1 MIPFDRIIL
10 EMERQ
15 LSVAK
20 RSDDERRVR
29 EALSAVRSLCEVALG
44 NHEVTEQKVF
54 PKMLSTESNV
64 TPISLEAK
72 PLAEQMRMAAR
83 YLIFDYTFGGS

>member
-1 MIPFDRIIL
+1 MIPFDRIIS

-20 RSDDERRVR
+20 RSGDERSVR

-44 NHEVTEQKVF
+44 GQEVPEQKIF
-54 PKMLSTESNV
+54 PKMLSTESSMIP
-64 TPISLEAK
+64 TSLEAE
-72 PLAEQMRMAAR
+72 PLVEADANRSS
-83 YLIFDYTFGGS
+83 IFDF

>member
-1 MIPFDRIIL
+1 MISYDRIIS

-20 RSDDERRVR
+20 RAGDERAMR

-44 NHEVTEQKVF
+44 GEVKREERIV
-54 PKMLSTESNV
+54 PKMLSSSNEV
-64 TPISLEAK
+64 QSLTSLEGTLLEEEDAN
-72 PLAEQMRMAAR
+72 
-83 YLIFDYTFGGS
+83 GGSLFDF